1 MLSYAGSVFCADCVA
16 STDKKKPVLCSG
28 CSDSSKTIERIGRP
42 RTGRHQTSPIAARLR
57 ETPVAKSASPRR
69 HLKLYT
75 EQPPKNVRP
84 PIEAVGCL
92 PELFRAFQAATGW
105 TLQYVPGSKT
115 NPPAGPTWSAPVAAG
130 PAFAPGCLSLEP
142 PKEEASAADRDTAR
156 RLAGSIA
163 ELLSELLQT
172 RCVLWQREA
181 ELAAGVPLVLRR
193 EDQKHLAARLEAVLR
208 AGAEAVGGDAIAL
221 YLLDEATTEL
231 KLRCSWGL
239 PFDRLVAPARPLQGA
254 VADLEAL
261 LGHAVVLNDER
272 MIRMWNMPEDFPA
285 AVCVP
290 VSTPTT
296 LLGTLWVFCN
306 EKRDFNDRETNMV
319 EVVAG
324 RLASDLEREMLLR
337 AGTDG
342 AELQKQVAAAERLQR
357 NELPTISPLLDG
369 WNVAGWTGQAEG
381 VGGAFHDWFCLPRG
395 LLAVAVGKATQQG
408 IAGALTAN
416 AVKTALRAH
425 ARYHRQAERI
435 LQQVNL
441 TLWTG
446 SAGDQRA
453 ALFCGL
459 IETATGRV
467 CCASAGPVSVLR
479 LHGDGWQSLSRSYV
493 CLGESPESDFEQ
505 HGHELQPGEV
515 LVMFAEGAGDVVD
528 GASRPLGEAGLAGA
542 LQDKLHL
549 SAEELV
555 AVVREALQH
564 RCVGSGR
571 SRPHDPGGQTH
582 ASLTVGFCGVHSR
595 LGLSQCGNGGIGRRA
610 RLRA

>member
-1 MLSYAGSVFCADCVA
+1 
-16 STDKKKPVLCSG
+16 
-28 CSDSSKTIERIGRP
+28 
-42 RTGRHQTSPIAARLR
+42 
-57 ETPVAKSASPRR
+57 VAKPASPRK

-75 EQPPKNVRP
+75 EQPPKKVAP
-84 PIEAVGCL
+84 PIQAVASL
-92 PELFRAFQAATGW
+92 PELLRTFQAATGW
-105 TLQYVPGSKT
+105 TLRYVPGSEKDLSV
-115 NPPAGPTWSAPVAAG
+115 GPTWSAPVAGG
-130 PAFAPGCLSLEP
+130 PAFGPGALVLEP
-142 PKEEASAADRDTAR
+142 PAEKAKTTGQAGSGQSAVGSGHLKSQISNPASEIPGPPSLAPRPGAIGRDNAR
-156 RLAGSIA
+156 KLAGSIA
-163 ELLSELLQT
+163 ELLGELLQT
-172 RCVLWQREA
+172 RTALWRLEA
-181 ELAAGVPLVLRR
+181 ELAAGVPLVPHR
-193 EDQKHLAARLEAVLR
+193 ENEKHLAARLEAVLR
-208 AGAEAVGGDAIAL
+208 AGAEAIGGDAIAL

-272 MIRMWNMPEDFPA
+272 VMKMWNMPEDFPA

-296 LLGTLWVFCN
+296 LLGTLWVFSN
-306 EKRDFNDRETNMV
+306 EKRDFNDRETNIL

-337 AGTDG
+337 VGTDG
-342 AELQKQVAAAERLQR
+342 ADLQKQMAVAERLQR

-369 WNVAGWTGQAEG
+369 WNVAGWTAQAGG
-381 VGGAFHDWFCLPRG
+381 VGGAFHDWFGLPRG
-395 LLAVAVGKATQQG
+395 LLAVAAGKAAEPG

-416 AVKTALRAH
+416 AVKTAVRAH
-425 ARYHRQAERI
+425 ARYHRQAERV

-467 CCASAGPVSVLR
+467 CCASAGQLSVLR
-479 LHGDGWQSLSRSYV
+479 LHSDGWQSLSQSSLS
-493 CLGESPESDFEQ
+493 LGESPEADFQ
-505 HGHELQPGEV
+505 QYGHELQPGEV
-515 LVMFAEGAGDVVD
+515 LVVLSDSIRDAVD
-528 GASRPLGEAGLAGA
+528 SENRPFGEAGLAGA
-542 LQDKLHL
+542 LQGKLHL

-555 AVVREALQH
+555 AAAREALSAH
-564 RCVGSGR
+564 AVTPDS
-571 SRPHDPGGQTH
+571 HDRTILVVKRTP
-582 ASLTVGFCGVHSR
+582 A
-595 LGLSQCGNGGIGRRA
+595 
-610 RLRA
+610 